1 MRVSFTLGVG
11 TDGSGTLTDRFF
23 FGSSFFG
30 SSFFSGAGVN
40 GEGMAAGVVGAGEYP
55 GGAGAMVP

>member
-1 MRVSFTLGVG
+1 
-11 TDGSGTLTDRFF
+11 
-23 FGSSFFG
+23 
-30 SSFFSGAGVN
+30 VN